1 LVQPGGAALERN
13 TSQMSGNKGMWRLAR
28 LSAATFA
35 GVMVALSV
43 PALAS
48 ADELS
53 DGQWYASFLQLSSA
67 HEISSGQGVT
77 VAVVDTGVDAHHP
90 DLKGRVLA
98 GADFSGGGQ
107 TSTGDGLTDND
118 GHGTEMAGLVVGH
131 GKVVGVAPSARVI
144 SVRDRATSAA
154 GGSARLAEGIRWS
167 IDHGARVISI
177 SSGGT
182 EDLLLKQI
190 IEAAIARDVVIIA
203 GAGNTTQRSTVQ
215 YPAAYPGVI
224 AACGVDRKG
233 NHSSI
238 SVTGPELV
246 LCAPSDGISSTL
258 PGGRYAIGTGTSE
271 STALIAGAAALVR
284 AKFPQLSAA
293 EVVHRLT
300 ATATDKGTPGRDDVY
315 GFGVV
320 NIVDAL
326 TKNVPPLIPSAASSS
341 VSQPSAAETDEPD
354 GLANSIQ
361 PWHVALAGVCCLATL
376 ALLGGLAGYLIVRR
390 RRR

>member
-1 LVQPGGAALERN
+1 VLHLRKPFV
-13 TSQMSGNKGMWRLAR
+13 
-28 LSAATFA
+28 
-35 GVMVALSV
+35 SV
-43 PALAS
+43 FVVVLIVLGTPIHAS
-48 ADELS
+48 ADDLTG
-53 DGQWYASFLQLSSA
+53 GQWYVAYLDLAVA
-67 HEISSGQGVT
+67 HGVSTGSGIT
-77 VAVVDTGVDAHHP
+77 VAVIDSGVDASHV
-90 DLKGRVLA
+90 DLKGRVLS
-98 GADFSGGGQ
+98 GADFSLGGP
-107 TSTGDGLTDND
+107 TSTGNGRVDTS
-118 GHGTEMAGLVVGH
+118 GHGTQMAGLVVGR
-131 GKVVGVAPSARVI
+131 GKVNGVAPAARVLP
-144 SVRDRATSAA
+144 VRDHASADSGTA
-154 GGSARLAEGIRWS
+154 GRLSEGIRWAVE
-167 IDHGARVISI
+167 HGARVVSI
-177 SSGGT
+177 SSGGDG
-182 EDLLLKQI
+182 DLLLKQ
-190 IEAAIARDVVIIA
+190 AVVDALAKDVVLVA
-203 GAGNTTQRSTVQ
+203 AAGNTSQRTAIG

-224 AACGVDRKG
+224 AACGVDRDG

-238 SVTGPELV
+238 SVTGPALV

-326 TKNVPPLIPSAASSS
+326 TKNVPPLTPSAASSS